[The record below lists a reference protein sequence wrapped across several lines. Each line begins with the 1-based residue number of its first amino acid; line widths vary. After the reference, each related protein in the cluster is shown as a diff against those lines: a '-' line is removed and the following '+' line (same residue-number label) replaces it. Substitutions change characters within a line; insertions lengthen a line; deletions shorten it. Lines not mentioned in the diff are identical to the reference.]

1 MQIVSLTAENVK
13 RLTAAHVEPGEGGG
27 LVIIA
32 GENDAGKS
40 SVLDSL
46 WMAMGGGRAIPPR
59 PIHDGADKAS
69 IELVLDGKGGDEL
82 GAPLKVTRTFTAKS
96 SYLTVENAQGANFRG
111 PQKILDALLGAFTFD
126 PLEFAG
132 MTATA
137 QRETLLSIADLPVDL
152 NALDAREA
160 ALVSE
165 CQRERAA
172 TAQAKGYYNGLPGI
186 VADVPTEAVDV
197 SALMLKA
204 EKMRMFNHEARE
216 RVRAVGL
223 ADRELQDCKVSVQD
237 AELELQSAQAALDA
251 AQNRHAEAVAAAGSD
266 STPHDVTAIED
277 QIIAADK
284 TNRLVAQAAQAM
296 QARQDAK
303 EAYEFFDAELAA
315 SEAAL
320 KAVRG
325 ERAKALRE
333 ATMPIEGLGVSAE
346 GVTYQNLPLEQASD
360 SGRLKVSIAIAMAMN
375 PTLRVLRVKDGS
387 LLDANNMEMLRS
399 MAEAAEFQIWVERVG
414 TEDAGAVVIAD
425 GTVLVESEED

>member
-1 MQIVSLTAENVK
+1 
-13 RLTAAHVEPGEGGG
+13 
-27 LVIIA
+27 
-32 GENDAGKS
+32 
-40 SVLDSL
+40 
-46 WMAMGGGRAIPPR
+46 
-59 PIHDGADKAS
+59 
-69 IELVLDGKGGDEL
+69 
-82 GAPLKVTRTFTAKS
+82 
-96 SYLTVENAQGANFRG
+96 
-111 PQKILDALLGAFTFD
+111 
-126 PLEFAG
+126 
-132 MTATA
+132 
-137 QRETLLSIADLPVDL
+137 
-152 NALDAREA
+152 
-160 ALVSE
+160 
-165 CQRERAA
+165 
-172 TAQAKGYYNGLPGI
+172 

-223 ADRELQDCKVSVQD
+223 ADRERQDCKVSVQD

-360 SGRLKVSIAIAMAMN
+360 SGRLKVTIAMAMN